1 MEQPQ
6 GCSSSLK
13 EIEITLFT
21 TRSTSTDRLS
31 VALKQ
36 VGGSPAGRLGV
47 SMPKL
52 TTPTQELPHTRV
64 NILPGQ
70 VCFSIAQQHQGG
82 VKGEDWEKGTGMLGT
97 LGST

>member
-1 MEQPQ
+1 
-6 GCSSSLK
+6 
-13 EIEITLFT
+13 
-21 TRSTSTDRLS
+21 
-31 VALKQ
+31 
-36 VGGSPAGRLGV
+36 
-47 SMPKL
+47 MPML

-82 VKGEDWEKGTGMLGT
+82 VKGEDWEKGTGMLGR